1 VANARIGHTAR
12 AMLLEKAI
20 ELAATHH
27 AGQTDKAGAPYIL
40 HVLRVMMKQ
49 DSDAA
54 RIVAALHDVVED
66 TRITVADLA
75 RAGFGA
81 EVVAAVDLL
90 TRRPD
95 VAYDVYLEAIAANPL
110 ARAVKIAD
118 LEDNMDV
125 RRLGAVGDEE
135 QARLA
140 KYHRSWK
147 RLTAAG

>member
-1 VANARIGHTAR
+1 
-12 AMLLEKAI
+12 MLLEKAI
-20 ELAATHH
+20 ALAATYH

-49 DSDAA
+49 DSEAA

-66 TRITVADLA
+66 TKITVADLA
-75 RAGFGA
+75 RAGFDA
-81 EVVAAVDLL
+81 EIVAAVDVL
-90 TRRPD
+90 TRKAD
-95 VAYDVYLEAIAANPL
+95 VAYEAYLDGVAANPL

-118 LEDNMDV
+118 LEDNLDV